1 MSVAVFT
8 SNPHDSGYDLV
19 PGSDVTNPRVGK
31 VYYDDAGSAAGL
43 VVALD
48 SGEEDVME
56 SGEEARAWLE
66 ARGYA
71 LDDASVAAIDALTQA
86 TSDA

>member
-1 MSVAVFT
+1 MHNPQSCEVAALRF
-8 SNPHDSGYDLV
+8 
-19 PGSDVTNPRVGK
+19 RAGK

-48 SGEEDVME
+48 DGDDEDLVE

-66 ARGYA
+66 DRGYA
-71 LDDASVAAIDALTQA
+71 LDDASVAAIGALTQA
-86 TSDA
+86 KRQEASDDG